1 MAQLAEWRAFLKQY
15 KEEHPELSLKQSMKD
30 ASPLYKQRKDE
41 PKTVAP
47 KAEAPKA
54 EAPKAVAPKGKPT
67 KGKK

>member
-15 KEEHPELSLKQSMKD
+15 KEEHPELSLKQAMKD

-41 PKTVAP
+41 PKAVAP
-47 KAEAPKA
+47 KAE
-54 EAPKAVAPKGKPT
+54 APKGKPT